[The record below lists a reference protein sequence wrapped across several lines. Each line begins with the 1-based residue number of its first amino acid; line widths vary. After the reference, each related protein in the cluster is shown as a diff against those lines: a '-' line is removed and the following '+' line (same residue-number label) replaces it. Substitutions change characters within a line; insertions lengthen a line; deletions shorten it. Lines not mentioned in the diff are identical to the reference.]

1 MAGEVKADGAPIW
14 LALSDPTRRQILDL
28 LREQP
33 RTTGDI
39 ASHFDISRIAVMRH
53 LQVLSVAGLVT
64 SRKRGRERWHYLDAV
79 PLQKMYERWVDAH
92 AAGWAS
98 GLLRFG
104 RSLESGA
111 KRLSANRPAVDV
123 ALDVSIAA
131 PRKRVFAA
139 MTTDP
144 GGWWGHPYVRPDS
157 KGLSVEGRLGGL
169 LVEKWEDGGSV
180 LATVTG
186 WKDDS
191 YFQLS
196 GPFHLGV
203 ALGVATFE
211 LTDRDEGTSV
221 RFSFRAIGA
230 IDAALVEAFAEGW
243 TDLVGRRLKALV
255 ETGTRLGVTPDPPNQ
270 EDDANG

>member
-1 MAGEVKADGAPIW
+1 
-14 LALSDPTRRQILDL
+14 
-28 LREQP
+28 
-33 RTTGDI
+33 
-39 ASHFDISRIAVMRH
+39 
-53 LQVLSVAGLVT
+53 
-64 SRKRGRERWHYLDAV
+64 
-79 PLQKMYERWVDAH
+79 MYERWVDAH